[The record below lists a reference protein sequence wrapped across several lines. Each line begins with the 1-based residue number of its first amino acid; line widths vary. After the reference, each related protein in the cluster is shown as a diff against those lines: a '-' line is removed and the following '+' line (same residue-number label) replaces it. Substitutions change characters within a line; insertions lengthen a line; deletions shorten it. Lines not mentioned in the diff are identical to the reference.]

1 MQKITPTFLSWV
13 DSGNNAQSLYF
24 DLIIQ
29 DTSIQ
34 ESEITDHPVEEGAN
48 VSDHVRRTPDHF
60 SAQVMVTNQPID
72 DLPDGSRK
80 KVVTKGETGA
90 MVATFDDNDNISD
103 TYSHLQALHDAH
115 RLLTITTP
123 LSQYSD
129 YLITKLEV
137 TRDKE
142 NSGGIVKID
151 IDFRQILIVRSD
163 LVSSATIPEA
173 QPIVSKGQGEP
184 ETPENGDQSSV
195 LYRATHG
202 DESDE

>member
-1 MQKITPTFLSWV
+1 MQKITPTFISWV
-13 DSGNNAQSLYF
+13 DVNNEAQSLYF
-24 DLIIQ
+24 DLVIQ
-29 DTSIQ
+29 DSSNQ

-80 KVVTKGETGA
+80 KVITKGETGA
-90 MVATFDDNDNISD
+90 MIAMFDDNDNISD

-123 LSQYSD
+123 LSQYSN

-142 NSGGIVKID
+142 NSGGIVKLD
-151 IDFRQILIVRSD
+151 IEFRQILIVKSD

-173 QPIVSKGQGEP
+173 QPTVSKGQGEP
-184 ETPENGDQSSV
+184 ETPDNGDQSSV
-195 LYRATHG
+195 LYKATHDDQG
-202 DESDE
+202 DE